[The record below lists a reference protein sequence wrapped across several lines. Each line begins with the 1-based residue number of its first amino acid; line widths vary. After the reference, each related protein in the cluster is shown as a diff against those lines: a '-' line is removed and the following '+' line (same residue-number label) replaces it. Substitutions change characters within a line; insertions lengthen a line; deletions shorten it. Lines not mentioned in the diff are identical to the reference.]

1 MPAPEEIGM
10 SDVIQSVA
18 RALSADIQ
26 GINTVS
32 HNVANLNTPGFQG
45 VRALPDFG
53 AAAGLQHTDA
63 RAVEL
68 ADGPLKQTQRPLDL
82 ALRGDGFFVI
92 ERDGQ
97 TLLTRSGRFMRDAEG
112 RLTTTQGDRVLA
124 DTGTLSL
131 PEGPIRIER
140 DGQVLVDGKLLATLS
155 IVDVAEPL
163 RLQPVDGG
171 YRYDGTT
178 RPWSGSLQQGAIE
191 QSNVDAAAETLRL
204 VELTRHAES
213 VQRVISIY
221 DRTLETGINRLGDN

>member
-1 MPAPEEIGM
+1 M

-53 AAAGLQHTDA
+53 AAAGLHQPDV

-82 ALRGDGFFVI
+82 ALRGDGFFLI

-112 RLTTTQGDRVLA
+112 RVITAHGDRVLA
-124 DTGTLSL
+124 DTGALSL
-131 PEGPIRIER
+131 PDGPIRIER

-155 IVDVAEPL
+155 IVDVAEPMK
-163 RLQPVDGG
+163 LQPVNGG
-171 YRYDGTT
+171 YRYEGAM

-221 DRTLETGINRLGDN
+221 DRALETGINRLGDN

>member
-1 MPAPEEIGM
+1 M
-10 SDVIQSVA
+10 SDVIHSVA
-18 RALSADIQ
+18 RALSADVQ

-53 AAAGLQHTDA
+53 AAAGLQRPDG

-97 TLLTRSGRFMRDAEG
+97 TLLTRSGRFMRDADG
-112 RLTTTQGDRVLA
+112 RLTTAQGDRVLA
-124 DTGTLSL
+124 DTGALTL
-131 PEGPIRIER
+131 PEGQVRVER

-171 YRYDGTT
+171 YRYEGAM
-178 RPWSGSLQQGAIE
+178 RSWNGSLQQGAIE